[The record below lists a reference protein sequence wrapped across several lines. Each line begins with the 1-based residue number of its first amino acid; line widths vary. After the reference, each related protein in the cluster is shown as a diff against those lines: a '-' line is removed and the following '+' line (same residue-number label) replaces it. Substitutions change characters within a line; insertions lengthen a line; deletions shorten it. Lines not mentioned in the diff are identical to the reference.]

1 MKYIPLLI
9 TCLCVRP
16 PVMLRWWPW
25 MSFWTG
31 VTAATWTLAKWAGR
45 RFCTSPWNHVWC
57 VLLLCVCWVSYVC
70 VCVWWGLL
78 WSFTSSQTFPG
89 SCTAAGTS
97 ALEAVVLFWM
107 FPVQIYLRLE
117 APFRFKR
124 HLNVLFCCVCLSPLT
139 FDLITLILCVQ
150 CVSGHR
156 ADEAVE
162 MLKRFYQQE
171 NPNGTRNFSHYPF

>member
-1 MKYIPLLI
+1 MVALDGLLNWCHSSNLDI
-9 TCLCVRP
+9 SEVSRKTVLYVTVEPCV
-16 PVMLRWWPW
+16 MCAAALR
-25 MSFWTG
+25 
-31 VTAATWTLAKWAGR
+31 
-45 RFCTSPWNHVWC
+45 
-57 VLLLCVCWVSYVC
+57 LLRILRVC
-70 VCVWWGLL
+70 VCVCVCWRLL

-89 SCTAAGTS
+89 SCMAAGMS

-107 FPVQIYLRLE
+107 FLVQIYLRLE

-124 HLNVLFCCVCLSPLT
+124 HLNVLFCCVCVCLCPLT

-162 MLKRFYQQE
+162 MLKTFYKQE
-171 NPNGTRNFSHYPF
+171 NPNGTRNFSHYTL